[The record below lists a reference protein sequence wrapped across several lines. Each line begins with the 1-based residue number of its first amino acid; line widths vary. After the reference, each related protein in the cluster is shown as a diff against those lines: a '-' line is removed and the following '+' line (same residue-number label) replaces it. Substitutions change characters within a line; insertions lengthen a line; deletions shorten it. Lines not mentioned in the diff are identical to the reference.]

1 MELLLRVEEEGLAAM
16 DTPSPPRGF
25 DAMDLCGTELGVPK
39 RWFDVSERSCE
50 PVGPAHPV
58 HPLPVASRGRG
69 RIALKP
75 PPPKVTSGQFRAN
88 LSLGPLDFQL

>member
-58 HPLPVASRGRG
+58 HPLPLPVAVAVGEEL
-69 RIALKP
+69 IALEP
-75 PPPKVTSGQFRAN
+75 PPAKVTSGLFRATVS
-88 LSLGPLDFQL
+88 LSLG